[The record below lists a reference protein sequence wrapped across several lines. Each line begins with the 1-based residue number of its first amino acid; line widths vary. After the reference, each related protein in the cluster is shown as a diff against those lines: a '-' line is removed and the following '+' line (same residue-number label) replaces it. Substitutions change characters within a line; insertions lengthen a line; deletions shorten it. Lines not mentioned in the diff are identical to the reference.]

1 MMYKSIGRVIASF
14 ILAIGMIISASL
26 VCNSFL
32 KAKLLDRS
40 IVVKGLAEKEVNADL
55 AVWPIAITATGNALS
70 EVNQKIE
77 YDRSIVMNFLATQG
91 FSQDEIIIGDY
102 QLNDL
107 MASSYR
113 DSNIQNARYIITAT
127 IILKSNNVHLVDQV
141 SKQKNLL
148 VQKGVT
154 LANGNDDY
162 PYYEFTKFQDIKPEM
177 LTAAIKNAHSAAEKL
192 ATDSGSKVGKLKKA
206 NQGVF
211 SIAPIIQSS
220 SDEYT
225 NVRMGAKSI
234 GKKIRVVATLEYFLD

>member
-1 MMYKSIGRVIASF
+1 MIYKCRGRIIASF
-14 ILAIGMIISASL
+14 LLAIGMIISASL

-70 EVNQKIE
+70 EVNKKIE

-91 FSQDEIIIGDY
+91 FSKDEITLGDY
-102 QLNDL
+102 KLSDL

-113 DSNIQNARYIITAT
+113 DSSIQNARYIITAT
-127 IILKSNNVHLVDQV
+127 IILKSNDVHLVDQV

-148 VQKGVT
+148 VNKGVT
-154 LANGNDDY
+154 LANADDD

-177 LTAAIKNAHSAAEKL
+177 LTEAIKNARSSAEKL

-211 SIAPIIQSS
+211 SITSITPFS